1 MGTWII
7 GGIVLLAVAAA
18 IIKIYKDKKNH
29 KSSCGCSTGKGCGG
43 CSGCH

>member
-7 GGIVLLAVAAA
+7 GGIVLLAIIGAAS
-18 IIKIYKDKKNH
+18 KIYKDKKNNS
-29 KSSCGCSTGKGCGG
+29 SSCGCSSKKGCGG